1 MKNNF
6 DSLDNLEV
14 QMRKSSVVQERAG
27 LVAVYMYKQYLEFQQ
42 SNLSTS
48 ETFGEII
55 KNTQQVVEYL
65 RQSFSIRNIPVQ
77 NINSDIDNTKTI
89 ALLNI
94 LWHTI
99 SFTSRFNYLPKAL
112 PRTDRTPL
120 FCGRI
125 FAINGNFYHITKNI
139 DQNDQDSLLKSM
151 LDNEIASLYIPAEK
165 TQNAIITIKHKDNQE
180 FYVSQVDAGRE
191 FLLKVVEIVCAGG
204 NFHEQGIK
212 THF

>member
-94 LWHTI
+94 LWNTI
-99 SFTSRFNYLPKAL
+99 SFTSRFNYLPTPL
-112 PRTDRTPL
+112 PITHTQPL
-120 FCGRI
+120 FCGNN
-125 FAINGNFYHITKNI
+125 FAFNGNFYQILKNF

-151 LDNEIASLYIPAEK
+151 LDNEMLLS
-165 TQNAIITIKHKDNQE
+165 TILPENPNQ
-180 FYVSQVDAGRE
+180 
-191 FLLKVVEIVCAGG
+191 LLL
-204 NFHEQGIK
+204 
-212 THF
+212 